1 MATMLPSKDKVLA
14 GATPCL
20 NENTHSLALTHV
32 RNQLELDI
40 RWRKLLADK
49 GFDTDHRVV
58 SDSMKQEA
66 TSCHISCSDFAAQLL
81 GEIRAELAALQ
92 TAIIDGV
99 SCKMQILKLNESDAA
114 QTSSEASSR
123 RGIVSADTR
132 MQVTACANPADC
144 CSSVPETLKKLCV
157 VETQRTF
164 EASTEAVTAVPSE
177 EVIAEG
183 VEPFESWISE
193 PGKELKQLVARRSI
207 SGMEELK
214 DSPYPLYWYTRRFKG
229 IFGWELIERIIV
241 LWYSLKMPPRT
252 DRLYMF
258 QASIKFELIFAVV
271 IFANFV
277 FQIVRVNNS
286 VEGAKETLLFHIVD
300 LSFGAIFGLE
310 CAIKIAATGWYFFV
324 RDGMFWN
331 WLDFILVLMSVID
344 VFLHTSETGG
354 ANVVRVIRFF
364 RLVKTLRV
372 VRVMM
377 LCKTLRTMIDS
388 VLFSIAALFWSILML
403 VAMCFMFGLA
413 FTQLTAHRLLDDS
426 LDDVGRDTL
435 LSSFGSVQQASLT
448 LFKSTTGGADW
459 GETYDA
465 LAYIG
470 KASQWLFT
478 FYICF
483 THIAVLNIVTG
494 AFVESAMNASELT
507 FDERAAQL
515 QMEHCQAFRA
525 LLNMVRHHMVSD
537 DSDSLSLDDLAMS
550 LQNEVVRGFLASHGI
565 SIHDPRLLFSVLSR
579 HDETQRITAFDFVS
593 GCLGLRGFTSG
604 NNYQILSFQG
614 SLCHAKMFQLQSHV
628 TTELDNL
635 RKLLLQET
643 SRIGGVSKM

>member
-241 LWYSLKMPPRT
+241 LWYSLEEPPRSGWLNSLVDSRRFDT
-252 DRLYMF
+252 F
-258 QASIKFELIFAVV
+258 FAIV
-271 IFANFV
+271 ITANFF
-277 FQIVRVNNS
+277 FQIARVNHLINGTAQDQFF
-286 VEGAKETLLFHIVD
+286 VMGDIFFVLLF
-300 LSFGAIFGLE
+300 AAE
-310 CAIKIAATGWYFFV
+310 CAIHIMASGLYYFV
-324 RDGMFWN
+324 KDGMLWN
-331 WLDFILVLMSVID
+331 WLDVYLVGMWIVDFASGNGHDTRVFRSLRLMKLLRALRG
-344 VFLHTSETGG
+344 F
-354 ANVVRVIRFF
+354 
-364 RLVKTLRV
+364 KTLR
-372 VRVMM
+372 MM
-377 LCKTLRTMIDS
+377 LDTLFVS
-388 VLFSIAALFWSILML
+388 FASLFWSLVML
-403 VAMCFMFGLA
+403 STFCFMFGLIFCKLVDNRISHA
-413 FTQLTAHRLLDDS
+413 S
-426 LDDVGRDTL
+426 LDDDGGATL
-435 LSSFGSVQQASLT
+435 LSRFGTVQEAALT
-448 LFKSTTGGADW
+448 LFASTTGGADW
-459 GETYDA
+459 CETYEA

-470 KASQWLFT
+470 IGGQLLFL
-478 FYICF
+478 FYVCF
-483 THIAVLNIVTG
+483 TLVAVLNIVTG
-494 AFVESAMNASELT
+494 VFVDS
-507 FDERAAQL
+507 
-515 QMEHCQAFRA
+515 AFRA
-525 LLNMVRHHMVSD
+525 AE
-537 DSDSLSLDDLAMS
+537 LSTNERAEQ
-550 LQNEVVRGFLASHGI
+550 LQNENREGFKGLLSMIRQHIVKDGSDSFTLQELEDSLTKQAVRGSLAAHGV
-565 SIHDPRLLFSVLSR
+565 SIHDPRFLLEVLMPNPKT
-579 HDETQRITAFDFVS
+579 ERIDALTFAS
-593 GCLGLRGFTSG
+593 GCLALRGFASSTDS
-604 NNYQILSFQG
+604 QFISFQV
-614 SLCHAKMFQLQSHV
+614 SLSHAKLRNLEDSIKR
-628 TTELDNL
+628 ELNTL
-635 RKLLLQET
+635 KKTVAPETPFERRVRRQE
-643 SRIGGVSKM
+643 SFVK

>member
-241 LWYSLKMPPRT
+241 LWYSLEEPPRSGWLNSLVDSRRFDT
-252 DRLYMF
+252 F
-258 QASIKFELIFAVV
+258 FAIV
-271 IFANFV
+271 ITANFF
-277 FQIVRVNNS
+277 FQIARVNHLINGTAQDQFF
-286 VEGAKETLLFHIVD
+286 VMGDIFFVLLF
-300 LSFGAIFGLE
+300 AAE
-310 CAIKIAATGWYFFV
+310 CAIHIMASGLYYFV
-324 RDGMFWN
+324 KDGMLWN
-331 WLDFILVLMSVID
+331 WLDVYLVGMWIVDFASGNGHDTRVFRSLRLMKLLRALRG
-344 VFLHTSETGG
+344 F
-354 ANVVRVIRFF
+354 
-364 RLVKTLRV
+364 KTLR
-372 VRVMM
+372 MM
-377 LCKTLRTMIDS
+377 LDTLFVS
-388 VLFSIAALFWSILML
+388 FASLFWSLVML
-403 VAMCFMFGLA
+403 STFCFMFGLIFCKLVDNRISHA
-413 FTQLTAHRLLDDS
+413 S
-426 LDDVGRDTL
+426 LDDDGGATL
-435 LSSFGSVQQASLT
+435 LSRFGTVQEAALT
-448 LFKSTTGGADW
+448 LFQSTTGGADW
-459 GETYDA
+459 GEAYEM

-470 KASQWLFT
+470 NGSQYLFL
-478 FYICF
+478 FYVCF
-483 THIAVLNIVTG
+483 TQVAVLNIVTG
-494 AFVESAMNASELT
+494 VFVDSAFQAAKQSSDEL
-507 FDERAAQL
+507 AAQL
-515 QMEHCQAFRA
+515 QQEHCQSFKG
-525 LLNMVRHHMVSD
+525 LLSMVRQHIVTD
-537 DSDSLSLDDLAMS
+537 GSDSFNLKDLEESLNDEA
-550 LQNEVVRGFLASHGI
+550 VRGFLATHGI
-565 SIHDPRLLFSVLSR
+565 SIFDPSLLFSVLSR

-604 NNYQILSFQG
+604 NDNQILSFQG